1 MITVGYGDI
10 YPVND
15 TERIFVIV
23 ITLLSCG
30 VFAYS
35 VNSIGS
41 IIQNITYKNQAFKNK
56 MMLLS
61 QHMSKRGMNTEL

>member
-10 YPVND
+10 TPITDV
-15 TERIFVIV
+15 ERVFVIV

-41 IIQNITYKNQAFKNK
+41 IISAISSKN
-56 MMLLS
+56 S
-61 QHMSKRGMNTEL
+61 